1 MISWCHA
8 MDIFKLDMYRGPNIG
23 IYGRATDDRVFVPRG
38 YAEPKAARL
47 AECLGAEPLASSA
60 ANTRLLGPLM
70 VANNHGLLLPHTA
83 SDLEVAHYEK
93 HSGLCVA
100 VLGTR
105 YTALGNMIAANDRG
119 AVVSPA
125 ISAEDARRAAE
136 ALDVE
141 VAQTRVAGYNQV
153 GAMVVATSRGGV
165 VHPEAA
171 DDEVAAA
178 SSVLGVRLVHA
189 TVNGGVPFVA
199 SGLLANNRAVVAG
212 SMTTGP
218 EIVMLTQAFSG

>member
-1 MISWCHA
+1 
-8 MDIFKLDMYRGPNIG
+8 MYRGPNIG
-23 IYGRATDDRVFVPRG
+23 IYGRATDEKVFVPRG
-38 YAEPKAARL
+38 YAEAKAARL
-47 AECLGAEPLASSA
+47 EECLGAEALASSV

-70 VANNHGLLLPHTA
+70 VANNHGLLLPHTV
-83 SDLEVAHYEK
+83 SDLEVAHYQK

-125 ISAEDARRAAE
+125 ISAEDARSAAD

-141 VAQTRVAGYNQV
+141 VAQLRVAGYNQV
-153 GAMVVATSRGGV
+153 GAMVAATSRGGI
-165 VHPEAA
+165 VHPEA
-171 DDEVAAA
+171 DDAEIRAA
-178 SSVLGVRLVHA
+178 SDVLGVRLEPA
-189 TVNGGVPFVA
+189 TINGGVPFVS
-199 SGLLANNRAVVAG
+199 SGVLANNKSVVAG

-218 EIVMLTQAFSG
+218 EIMMLTQAFSG

>member
-1 MISWCHA
+1 
-8 MDIFKLDMYRGPNIG
+8 MYRGPNIG
-23 IYGRATDDRVFVPRG
+23 IYGRAVDGRVFVPRG
-38 YAEPKAARL
+38 YAETKTARL
-47 AECLGAEPLASSA
+47 EECLGAEALGSSV

-83 SDLEVAHYEK
+83 SDLELAHYRK
-93 HSGLCVA
+93 HSGLCVE

-125 ISAEDARRAAE
+125 ISAEDARRAAD

-141 VAQTRVAGYNQV
+141 AVQSRMAGYNQA
-153 GAMVVATSRGGV
+153 GAMIVATSRGGV
-165 VHPEAA
+165 VHPEAG
-171 DDEVAAA
+171 DDEIAAA
-178 SSVLGVRLVHA
+178 SGVLGVRLVPA

-199 SGLLANNRAVVAG
+199 SGLLANSRSVVAG

>member
-1 MISWCHA
+1 
-8 MDIFKLDMYRGPNIG
+8 MDVFKLGMYRGPNIG
-23 IYGRATDDRVFVPRG
+23 IYGRATDGKVFVPRG
-38 YAEPKAARL
+38 YAETKTARL
-47 AECLGAEPLASSA
+47 EACLGAEALGSSV

-83 SDLEVAHYEK
+83 SDLEVAHYQR
-93 HSGLCVA
+93 HSGLCVE

-125 ISAEDARRAAE
+125 ISAEDARLAAD

-141 VAQTRVAGYNQV
+141 AVQTRVAGYNQA
-153 GAMVVATSRGGV
+153 GAMVVATSRGGI
-165 VHPEAA
+165 VHPEA
-171 DDEVAAA
+171 DEDEIAAA
-178 SSVLGVRLVHA
+178 SGVLGVRLLPA

-199 SGLLANNRAVVAG
+199 SGLLANSRSVVAG

>member
-1 MISWCHA
+1 
-8 MDIFKLDMYRGPNIG
+8 MYRGPNIG
-23 IYGRATDDRVFVPRG
+23 IYGRATDERVFVPRG
-38 YAEPKAARL
+38 YAETKTARL
-47 AECLGAEPLASSA
+47 EECLGAEALASSV

-70 VANNHGLLLPHTA
+70 VANNHGLLLPHTV
-83 SDLEVAHYEK
+83 SDLEVAHYRK
-93 HSGLCVA
+93 HSGLCVE

-125 ISAEDARRAAE
+125 ISAEDARRAAD

-141 VAQTRVAGYNQV
+141 AVQSKMAGYNQA

-165 VHPEAA
+165 VHPEAGE
-171 DDEVAAA
+171 DEIAAA
-178 SSVLGVRLVHA
+178 SGVLGVQLVQA

-199 SGLLANNRAVVAG
+199 SGLLANNRSVVAG